1 MTRSRSS
8 SSAASRR
15 SSPVRRRPGPSRRA
29 AAAVLLLAPF
39 AAAAAAAASPAPSRA
54 VPSLAVTA
62 ERAPGRV
69 TAGLRF
75 SWSARDDLARS
86 LEQGLASRLVF
97 TARLY
102 DRRPGF
108 LGLFRDR
115 LVAQA
120 TVVRRAWRDSLTQE
134 FMVEDNGAADRS
146 YPSAAALIDAFF
158 TVQALPLAAAGAEH
172 PVVSARARLE
182 PLLLE
187 PPLTLLTL
195 FGSAAVGETGWVR
208 AEPAP
213 ADVGTAGARP

>member
-1 MTRSRSS
+1 
-8 SSAASRR
+8 
-15 SSPVRRRPGPSRRA
+15 V
-29 AAAVLLLAPF
+29 
-39 AAAAAAAASPAPSRA
+39 SPAPPRA

-69 TAGLRF
+69 TARLRF
-75 SWSARDDLARS
+75 EWSARGELARS

-115 LVAQA
+115 LLAQA

-134 FMVEDNGAADRS
+134 FMVEENGAADRA
-146 YPSAAALIDAFF
+146 YPSAEALIDAFF
-158 TVQALPLAAAGAEH
+158 TVQALRLAATGAEH
-172 PVVSARARLE
+172 PVVAARARLE

-208 AEPAP
+208 AEAAPSAAAPAATAPAP
-213 ADVGTAGARP
+213 AVGTTGAAVEGRP